1 MKTIHIKNIENIIII
16 DLGLIYIVNILKENE
31 LSVSLKKKLCEVM
44 KNK

>member
-31 LSVSLKKKLCEVM
+31 LSVSF
-44 KNK
+44 